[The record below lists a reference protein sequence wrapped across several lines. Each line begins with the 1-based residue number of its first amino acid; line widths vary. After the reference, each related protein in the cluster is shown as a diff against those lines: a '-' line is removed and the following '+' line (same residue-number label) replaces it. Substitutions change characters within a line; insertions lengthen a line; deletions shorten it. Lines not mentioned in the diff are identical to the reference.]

1 MKRLSTNEKLKKMHV
16 TLLNSHL
23 MRLDEM
29 AGLINRS
36 AFVRDLIDQEYYR
49 RHPET
54 KKVEA
59 SDENRAQN

>member
-23 MRLDEM
+23 VRLDEM

-36 AFVRDLIDQEYYR
+36 AFVRNLIDQEWER
-49 RHPET
+49 FGVI
-54 KKVEA
+54 K
-59 SDENRAQN
+59 